1 MTGPPKGAA
10 PPGGPEDG
18 VPEALP
24 RTVLRTGR
32 TLGAAAIDRLWLFP
46 PLVQGRREWGLVV
59 AACYRGESSRRLVSA
74 RYAAARNGRGLFL
87 EVEVREEG
95 VMPPDR
101 VARVM
106 EGVARRGPEPLGAPS
121 AVEVGAPRRPSGRCL
136 APTLAASSR
145 RILRGRRSRSS
156 YRRGRVVDRLWPSLS
171 LVSYG

>member
-1 MTGPPKGAA
+1 MTGPPRGAA

-59 AACYRGESSRRLVSA
+59 AACYRGEPSRRLVSA
-74 RYAAARNGRGLFL
+74 RYAAGRNGRGLFL
-87 EVEVREEG
+87 EVEIREEG

-121 AVEVGAPRRPSGRCL
+121 AVEVGGSEEAFRALLDSYPSRLFEEDL
-136 APTLAASSR
+136 AGTSVPE
-145 RILRGRRSRSS
+145 
-156 YRRGRVVDRLWPSLS
+156 
-171 LVSYG
+171 